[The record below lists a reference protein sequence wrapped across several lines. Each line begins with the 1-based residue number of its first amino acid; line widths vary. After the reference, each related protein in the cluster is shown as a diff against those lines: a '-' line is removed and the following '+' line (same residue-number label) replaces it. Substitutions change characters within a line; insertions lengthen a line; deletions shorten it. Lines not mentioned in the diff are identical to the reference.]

1 MARKNLFNDIKLF
14 SIFCYLRERSTATQ
28 YVKYKCELE
37 ILTKSKLREEVK
49 RFLGYKILNRDSRG
63 SGSELFNLS
72 LIRKFRK

>member
-1 MARKNLFNDIKLF
+1 MARKNVFNDKKLF

-49 RFLGYKILNRDSRG
+49 TRRTKILTPT
-63 SGSELFNLS
+63 LTAV
-72 LIRKFRK
+72 

>member
-1 MARKNLFNDIKLF
+1 MARKNVFNDKKLF

-49 RFLGYKILNRDSRG
+49 TRRIENFNPNTDGCLDWTVLQLFKNSR
-63 SGSELFNLS
+63 
-72 LIRKFRK
+72 

>member
-1 MARKNLFNDIKLF
+1 MARKNVFNDKKLF

-49 RFLGYKILNRDSRG
+49 TRRIENFNPNTDGCLDWTVLQFFPNSR
-63 SGSELFNLS
+63 
-72 LIRKFRK
+72 